1 VIRLVLLKELVDHL
15 RDLRSVTGSLVLAV
29 MGPLLLFGLFQIV
42 QNLEKERPLDVPVVG
57 AEQAPH
63 LIQHLVANGVHVLP
77 PPSDPEAL
85 VRKGDAD
92 MVLVI
97 DDRYAEHYKAS
108 QLARVRLIVD
118 DSRNESHKNVRRVER
133 ILLGYTQG
141 LGALRLMARGVS
153 PQAAAPLALEELDL
167 ATPQKL
173 AANLL
178 SMVPLFLMLAA
189 LIGGMNLAID
199 STAGERERGSLEPL
213 LLNPVSRRSLVLGKW
228 LATALASTIVAL
240 LTLVGLTLTIQH
252 LPLEQLG
259 MKVALGP
266 KEAGLILAALLQG
279 SADLSGTV
287 EPGADGPGH
296 VPDDGVDA
304 ERLVDVPAAHR
315 GAGHGGGERA
325 ARGRDPR
332 LAAARDRPQL
342 APLFGPVR
350 GRHRTPAG
358 PRTHHL
364 RALKMSPAAR
374 LSPPGSAGCRARCSR
389 PGVRPAGAAC
399 GRR

>member
-1 VIRLVLLKELVDHL
+1 MIRLVLLKELVDHW

-63 LIQHLVANGVHVLP
+63 LIQYLTANGVHIQP
-77 PPSDPEAL
+77 PPQDPEAW

-97 DDRYAEHYKAS
+97 DDHYAERYRAA

-189 LIGGMNLAID
+189 LVGGMNLAID

-228 LATALASTIVAL
+228 LATSLASTVVAL
-240 LTLVGLTLTIQH
+240 CTLLGLTLTIQH
-252 LPLEQLG
+252 LPLERLG

-266 KEAGLILAALLQG
+266 REAGLILAAILPLTLFGAAVQMLIATFARSFKEAQTYLGLLNLVPMVPAMFLMMGSTQG
-279 SADLSGTV
+279 EWWMFPLPTLAQVTVVVSVLRGDVVPGWQLLVIALSSLCYSALCIAV
-287 EPGADGPGH
+287 L
-296 VPDDGVDA
+296 
-304 ERLVDVPAAHR
+304 ERLLGR
-315 GAGHGGGERA
+315 ERIIF
-325 ARGRDPR
+325 GR
-332 LAAARDRPQL
+332 
-342 APLFGPVR
+342 
-350 GRHRTPAG
+350 
-358 PRTHHL
+358 
-364 RALKMSPAAR
+364 
-374 LSPPGSAGCRARCSR
+374 
-389 PGVRPAGAAC
+389 
-399 GRR
+399 

>member
-1 VIRLVLLKELVDHL
+1 MIRLVLLKELVDHW
-15 RDLRSVTGSLVLAV
+15 RDLRSVTGSLVLALL
-29 MGPLLLFGLFQIV
+29 GPLLLFGMFQIV

-63 LIQHLVANGVHVLP
+63 LIQHLVANGVQVLP
-77 PPSDPEAL
+77 PPADPEAL

-97 DDRYAEHYKAS
+97 DEHYAERYKAA

-153 PQAAAPLALEELDL
+153 PQAATPLALEELDL

-178 SMVPLFLMLAA
+178 GMVPLFLMLAA
-189 LIGGMNLAID
+189 LVGGMNLAID

-228 LATALASTIVAL
+228 LATALASALVAL
-240 LTLVGLTLTIQH
+240 LTLIGLTLTIRQ

-259 MKVALGP
+259 MKVALGAR
-266 KEAGLILAALLQG
+266 EAGLILAALLPLTLFGAALQMLIATFARSFKEAQTYLGLLNLVPMVPSMFLMMG
-279 SADLSGTV
+279 STQNEWWMYPLPTLAQVTVVVSVLRGDAIPAWQLLVIALSSILYSALCV
-287 EPGADGPGH
+287 L
-296 VPDDGVDA
+296 VI
-304 ERLVDVPAAHR
+304 ERLLGR
-315 GAGHGGGERA
+315 ERIIF
-325 ARGRDPR
+325 GR
-332 LAAARDRPQL
+332 
-342 APLFGPVR
+342 
-350 GRHRTPAG
+350 
-358 PRTHHL
+358 
-364 RALKMSPAAR
+364 
-374 LSPPGSAGCRARCSR
+374 
-389 PGVRPAGAAC
+389 
-399 GRR
+399 

>member
-1 VIRLVLLKELVDHL
+1 VIRLVLFKELVDHW

-77 PPSDPEAL
+77 PPPDPEAL

-97 DDRYAEHYKAS
+97 DDHYAERYKAS

-153 PQAAAPLALEELDL
+153 PQAATPLALEELDL

-189 LIGGMNLAID
+189 LVGGMNLAID

-228 LATALASTIVAL
+228 LATAFASMIVAL

-266 KEAGLILAALLQG
+266 KEAGLILAALLPLTLFGAAVQMLIATFARSFKEAQTYLGLLNLVPMVPAMFLMMG
-279 SADLSGTV
+279 STQNAWWMYPLPTVAQVTVVVSVLRGDVIPGWQLLVIALSSLLYSALCV
-287 EPGADGPGH
+287 
-296 VPDDGVDA
+296 VVI
-304 ERLVDVPAAHR
+304 ERLLGR
-315 GAGHGGGERA
+315 ERIIF
-325 ARGRDPR
+325 GR
-332 LAAARDRPQL
+332 
-342 APLFGPVR
+342 
-350 GRHRTPAG
+350 
-358 PRTHHL
+358 
-364 RALKMSPAAR
+364 
-374 LSPPGSAGCRARCSR
+374 
-389 PGVRPAGAAC
+389 
-399 GRR
+399 

>member
-1 VIRLVLLKELVDHL
+1 MIRLVLRKELIDHW

-29 MGPLLLFGLFQIV
+29 LGPLLLFGLFQIV
-42 QNLEKERPLDVPVVG
+42 RNLEKERPLDVPVVG

-77 PPSDPEAL
+77 PPADPEAL

-97 DDRYAEHYKAS
+97 DEHYAEHYKAA

-141 LGALRLMARGVS
+141 LGALRLMARGVA
-153 PQAAAPLALEELDL
+153 PQAATPLALEELDL

-189 LIGGMNLAID
+189 LVGGMNLAID

-213 LLNPVSRRSLVLGKW
+213 LLNPVSRRSLVIGKW

-240 LTLVGLTLTIQH
+240 LTLAGLTLTIQL

-266 KEAGLILAALLQG
+266 KEAGLILAALLPLTLFGAAVQMLIATFARSFKEAQTYLGLLNLVPMVPSMFLMMG
-279 SADLSGTV
+279 STQNAWWMYPLPTV
-287 EPGADGPGH
+287 AQVTVVVSVLRG
-296 VPDDGVDA
+296 DGVSGWQLLVIA
-304 ERLVDVPAAHR
+304 LSSILYSALCVAVIERLLGR
-315 GAGHGGGERA
+315 ERIIF
-325 ARGRDPR
+325 GR
-332 LAAARDRPQL
+332 
-342 APLFGPVR
+342 
-350 GRHRTPAG
+350 
-358 PRTHHL
+358 
-364 RALKMSPAAR
+364 
-374 LSPPGSAGCRARCSR
+374 
-389 PGVRPAGAAC
+389 
-399 GRR
+399 

>member
-1 VIRLVLLKELVDHL
+1 VIRLVLRKELVDHW

-29 MGPLLLFGLFQIV
+29 LGPLLLFGLFQIV
-42 QNLEKERPLDVPVVG
+42 RNLEKERPLDVPVVG

-77 PPSDPEAL
+77 PPPDPEGL
-85 VRKGDAD
+85 VRKGVAD

-97 DDRYAEHYKAS
+97 DERFAERYQAA

-118 DSRNESHKNVRRVER
+118 DSRNETHKNVRRVER

-153 PQAAAPLALEELDL
+153 PQTAAPLALEELDL

-178 SMVPLFLMLAA
+178 GMVPLFLMLAA
-189 LIGGMNLAID
+189 LVGGMNLAID

-213 LLNPVSRRSLVLGKW
+213 LLNPVPRRSLVLGKW
-228 LATALASTIVAL
+228 LATALSSTVVAL
-240 LTLVGLTLTIQH
+240 LTLLGLTLTIRH

-266 KEAGLILAALLQG
+266 KEAGLILAALLPLTLFGAAVQMLIATFARSFKEAQTYLGLLNLVPMVPAMFLMMG
-279 SADLSGTV
+279 STQNEWWMYPLPTLAQVTVVVSVLRGDVIPGWQLLVIALSSILYSALCIAGI
-287 EPGADGPGH
+287 
-296 VPDDGVDA
+296 
-304 ERLVDVPAAHR
+304 ERLLGR
-315 GAGHGGGERA
+315 ERIIF
-325 ARGRDPR
+325 GR
-332 LAAARDRPQL
+332 
-342 APLFGPVR
+342 
-350 GRHRTPAG
+350 
-358 PRTHHL
+358 
-364 RALKMSPAAR
+364 
-374 LSPPGSAGCRARCSR
+374 
-389 PGVRPAGAAC
+389 
-399 GRR
+399 

>member
-1 VIRLVLLKELVDHL
+1 MIRLVLFKELVDHW

-77 PPSDPEAL
+77 PPPDPEAL

-97 DDRYAEHYKAS
+97 DDHYAERYKAS

-153 PQAAAPLALEELDL
+153 PQAATPLALEELDL

-189 LIGGMNLAID
+189 LVGGMNLAID

-228 LATALASTIVAL
+228 LATAFASMIVAL

-266 KEAGLILAALLQG
+266 KEAGLILAALLPLTLFGAAVQMLIATFARSFKEAQTYLGLLNLVPMVPAMFLMMG
-279 SADLSGTV
+279 STQNAWWMYPLPTVAQVTVVVSVLRGDVIPGWQLLVIALSSLLYSALCV
-287 EPGADGPGH
+287 
-296 VPDDGVDA
+296 VVI
-304 ERLVDVPAAHR
+304 ERLLGR
-315 GAGHGGGERA
+315 ERIIF
-325 ARGRDPR
+325 GR
-332 LAAARDRPQL
+332 
-342 APLFGPVR
+342 
-350 GRHRTPAG
+350 
-358 PRTHHL
+358 
-364 RALKMSPAAR
+364 
-374 LSPPGSAGCRARCSR
+374 
-389 PGVRPAGAAC
+389 
-399 GRR
+399 

>member
-1 VIRLVLLKELVDHL
+1 VIRLVLRKELIDHW

-29 MGPLLLFGLFQIV
+29 LGPLLLFGLFQIV

-77 PPSDPEAL
+77 APANPEAL
-85 VRKGDAD
+85 VRKGEAD

-97 DDRYAEHYKAS
+97 DDHYAEHYKAA

-141 LGALRLMARGVS
+141 LGALRLMARGVA
-153 PQAAAPLALEELDL
+153 PQAATPLALEELDL

-189 LIGGMNLAID
+189 LVGGMNLAID

-240 LTLVGLTLTIQH
+240 LTLVGLTLTIQY

-266 KEAGLILAALLQG
+266 KEAGLILAALLPLTLFGAAVQMLIATFARSFKEAQTYLGLLNLVPMVPSMFLMMG
-279 SADLSGTV
+279 STQNAWWMYPLPTVAQVTVVVSVLRGDGIAAWQLLVIALSSLFYSALCV
-287 EPGADGPGH
+287 A
-296 VPDDGVDA
+296 VI
-304 ERLVDVPAAHR
+304 ERLLGR
-315 GAGHGGGERA
+315 ERIIF
-325 ARGRDPR
+325 GR
-332 LAAARDRPQL
+332 
-342 APLFGPVR
+342 
-350 GRHRTPAG
+350 
-358 PRTHHL
+358 
-364 RALKMSPAAR
+364 
-374 LSPPGSAGCRARCSR
+374 
-389 PGVRPAGAAC
+389 
-399 GRR
+399 